1 MRRLMLSAAGLGLLA
16 VFTGCNHMAGACDC
30 DLTPTIACPCV
41 HSPTFN
47 GPPPPAPLVK
57 PEPIKEL
64 PKPKPDK
71 EPDKE
76 D

>member
-1 MRRLMLSAAGLGLLA
+1 MRRLLLSAAGLGLLA

-30 DLTPTIACPCV
+30 DMTPTIACPCV
-41 HSPTFN
+41 HPATLA
-47 GPPPPAPLVK
+47 GPPPALVK

-64 PKPKPDK
+64 PKVKPDK

>member
-1 MRRLMLSAAGLGLLA
+1 MRRLFLSVAGLGLLA

-30 DLTPTIACPCV
+30 DQTPTIACPCTHPASIV
-41 HSPTFN
+41 
-47 GPPPPAPLVK
+47 GPGPIK

-71 EPDKE
+71 ED
-76 D
+76 